1 MIKKKRPANARTGPA
16 HCWPALLCLLALWLG
31 WGWSGAHAQSLPLPS
46 SGPASGTSSSSSSSP
61 VPPSSGGG
69 SLQVLHWWTSASER
83 QAINVVVNQLAKQDI
98 QWRDVAIPGGAGMG
112 AAKVLKSMV
121 LANRA
126 PEVTQL
132 NGVVFGEW
140 ADLGLLLE
148 LDNVAVQGAWE
159 KQMFPTVWSLLNNH
173 GHVVAAPLGIH
184 RINSL
189 FYNTAIFKRYNL
201 SPPRTWDDFDQIVK
215 KLQGSGIT
223 PLAQSAEAWQLAT
236 LFENLA
242 LAESG
247 PAYYR
252 RLFVEMNPAAYLD
265 ARMLHILKRLRGLSA
280 AMAQPVRERPWTE
293 VARSMVSGEAAMLI
307 MGDWAK
313 GELNAWGMEVDQQF
327 GCAPVPGTGDFHLYS
342 TDTLAMFAG
351 NYAHQPMQETLA
363 RLTMSPAVQ
372 SEYNRIKGSIP
383 VLRAADPHM
392 DRCARDSWR
401 AFSKGPAWQAPS
413 LVHRMATDDT
423 TKDAIVAEVQRFFLD
438 RSISEEQTQK
448 RLAAIARTLSRN
460 RND

>member
-1 MIKKKRPANARTGPA
+1 MACLRALLPMGLLLLMQLVMPMTSAQAQSAGPA
-16 HCWPALLCLLALWLG
+16 
-31 WGWSGAHAQSLPLPS
+31 GA
-46 SGPASGTSSSSSSSP
+46 
-61 VPPSSGGG
+61 GG

-83 QAINVVVNQLAKQDI
+83 QAINVVVNQLARQDI

-132 NGVVFGEW
+132 NGVVFAEW

-148 LDNVAVQGAWE
+148 LDNVAVPGNWE
-159 KQMFPTVWSLLNNH
+159 KQMFPTVWSLINNH

-189 FYNTAIFKRYNL
+189 LYNTAVFKRYNL
-201 SPPRTWDDFDQIVK
+201 TPPRTWEEFDQIVE
-215 KLQGSGIT
+215 KLKGTGIV

-236 LFENLA
+236 LFENLV

-252 RLFVEMNPAAYLD
+252 RLFVDMSPAAFLD
-265 ARMLHILKRLRGLSA
+265 ARMLHILKRLRGLAA
-280 AMAQPVRERPWTE
+280 AMPQPVRERPWTE
-293 VARSMVSGEAAMLI
+293 VARSMVSGEAAMMI
-307 MGDWAK
+307 MGDWAR
-313 GELNAWGMEVDQQF
+313 GELNAWGMVVDQQF
-327 GCAPVPGTGDFHLYS
+327 GCAPAPGTGDYHLYS

-351 NYAHQPMQETLA
+351 NYAHQAMQETLA
-363 RLTMSPAVQ
+363 QIIMSPAVQ

-383 VLRAADPHM
+383 VLRTPDPHM

-401 AFSKGPAWQAPS
+401 TFSKGPAFQAPS

-438 RSISEEQTQK
+438 RTITEEQTQK
-448 RLAAIARTLSRN
+448 RFAAIARTLSRN

>member
-1 MIKKKRPANARTGPA
+1 MIRTKRPANARTGPA
-16 HCWPALLCLLALWLG
+16 LARVAVACLRAFLPLVMLMPMA
-31 WGWSGAHAQSLPLPS
+31 AAQAQSS
-46 SGPASGTSSSSSSSP
+46 AAAG
-61 VPPSSGGG
+61 SGGTAAAG
-69 SLQVLHWWTSASER
+69 NSLQVLHWWTSASER
-83 QAINVVVNQLAKQDI
+83 QAINVVVNQLARQDI

-132 NGVVFGEW
+132 NGVVFAEW

-148 LDNVAVQGAWE
+148 LDNVAVPGNWE
-159 KQMFPTVWSLLNNH
+159 KQMFPTVWSLINNH

-189 FYNTAIFKRYNL
+189 LYNTAVFKRYNL
-201 SPPRTWDDFDQIVK
+201 SPPKTWEEFDQIAE
-215 KLQGSGIT
+215 KLKGSGIV

-236 LFENLA
+236 LFENLV

-252 RLFVEMNPAAYLD
+252 RLFVDMNPAAFLD
-265 ARMLHILKRLRGLSA
+265 ARMLHILKRLRGLAA
-280 AMAQPVRERPWTE
+280 AMPQPVRERPWTE
-293 VARSMVSGEAAMLI
+293 VARSMVSGEAAMMI
-307 MGDWAK
+307 MGDWAR
-313 GELNAWGMEVDQQF
+313 GELNAWGMVVDQQF
-327 GCAPVPGTGDFHLYS
+327 GCAPAPGTGDYHLYS

-351 NYAHQPMQETLA
+351 NYAHQAMQETLA
-363 RLTMSPAVQ
+363 QIIMSPAVQ

-383 VLRAADPHM
+383 VLRTPDPHM

-401 AFSKGPAWQAPS
+401 TFSKGPAFQAPS

-438 RSISEEQTQK
+438 RTITEEQTQK
-448 RLAAIARTLSRN
+448 RFAAIARTLSRN

>member
-1 MIKKKRPANARTGPA
+1 MTTTKRPANARTGPA
-16 HCWPALLCLLALWLG
+16 RCGLVAGWLLAWALWLG
-31 WGWSGAHAQSLPLPS
+31 LGMAQAQSAPAAAPAAAAA
-46 SGPASGTSSSSSSSP
+46 GPAAAPANP
-61 VPPSSGGG
+61 VA

-83 QAINVVVNQLAKQDI
+83 QAINVVVNQLARENI

-132 NGVVFGEW
+132 NGVVFAEW
-140 ADLGLLLE
+140 ADLGLLLT
-148 LDNVAVQGAWE
+148 LDNVATQGNWE
-159 KQMFPTVWSLLNNH
+159 KLMFPTVWSLLNNH

-189 FYNTAIFKRYNL
+189 FYNIAIFQRYHL
-201 SPPRTWDDFDQIVK
+201 SPPRTWDEFEHIVK
-215 KLQGSGIT
+215 KLQGTGII
-223 PLAQSAEAWQLAT
+223 PLAQSAEAWQLAG
-236 LFENLA
+236 LFENLV

-252 RLFVEMNPAAYLD
+252 RLFVDMNPAAFLD
-265 ARMLHILKRLRGLSA
+265 ARMLHILKRFRALAA
-280 AMAQPVRERPWTE
+280 AMPQPLRERPWTE
-293 VARSMVSGEAAMLI
+293 MARSMVSGEAAMLI

-327 GCAPVPGTGDFHLYS
+327 GCAPAPGTAEFHLYN

-351 NYAHQPMQETLA
+351 NHAHQAMQETLA

-383 VLRAADPHM
+383 VLRAPDPHM

-401 AFSKGPAWQAPS
+401 TFSKGPAYQAPS
-413 LVHRMATDDT
+413 LVHRMTTDDT

-438 RSISEEQTQK
+438 RSISEEQAQK
-448 RLAAIARTLSRN
+448 RLAAIARTVARN